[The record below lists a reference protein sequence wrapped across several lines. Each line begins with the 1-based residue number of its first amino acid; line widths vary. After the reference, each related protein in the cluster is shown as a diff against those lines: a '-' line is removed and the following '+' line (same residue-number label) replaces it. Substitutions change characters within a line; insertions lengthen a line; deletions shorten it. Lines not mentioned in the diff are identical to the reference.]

1 MLIGLQFALFARK
14 KDIWL
19 RFDDW
24 MIVRKHQDL
33 NLFKILGL
41 SRQPEGALSKRGRLR
56 LLWKRGTSEKGLP
69 TQGGDGFFFSFSIS
83 FDFQPFKVEIDFFLF
98 FSHFL

>member
-14 KDIWL
+14 KDIWPRL
-19 RFDDW
+19 LLDDC
-24 MIVRKHQDL
+24 MEISGL

-56 LLWKRGTSEKGLP
+56 LLWKRGTPKKGLP
-69 TQGGDGFFFSFSIS
+69 TQGGDGFFFLFSY
-83 FDFQPFKVEIDFFLF
+83 FF
-98 FSHFL
+98 